1 MKRLTALSIAILMLS
16 TAALAAGDVNI
27 TIDSSKQGQIKTT
40 AKEFRYSQSPRD
52 LANAQ
57 SSAAMA
63 SGRTTGSRMPGAAGP
78 VRRVNDPVVIT
89 RYSDSASPLLVR
101 AAAQGETLPAVLFE
115 FVRMAGTGRPQ
126 VYQTVRL
133 TNARVSSVRTVNG
146 ADRPME
152 EVSFTFQKIEYE
164 NRDSII
170 APATSWR

>member
-1 MKRLTALSIAILMLS
+1 MKRLTALSIAILMSS

-63 SGRTTGSRMPGAAGP
+63 SGRTTSSRMPSAAGP
-78 VRRVNDPVVIT
+78 LRRVNDPIVIT

-101 AAAQGETLPAVLFE
+101 AAAQG
-115 FVRMAGTGRPQ
+115 
-126 VYQTVRL
+126 
-133 TNARVSSVRTVNG
+133 
-146 ADRPME
+146 
-152 EVSFTFQKIEYE
+152 
-164 NRDSII
+164 
-170 APATSWR
+170 

>member
-1 MKRLTALSIAILMLS
+1 MKRLIALSIAILNLS
-16 TAALAAGDVNI
+16 AAALAAGDVNI
-27 TIDSSKQGQIKTT
+27 TIDSSKQGQVKTT

-63 SGRTTGSRMPGAAGP
+63 SAPRTSGRMTGAAGG
-78 VRRVNDPVVIT
+78 VRRPNDPIVII
-89 RYSDSASPLLVR
+89 RYTDSASPLLVR
-101 AAAQGETLPAVLFE
+101 AAAQGETLTTVLFE
-115 FVRMAGTGRPQ
+115 FVRMTGTGRPQ

-133 TNARVSSVRTVNG
+133 TNAMVSSVRTVNG

-164 NRDSII
+164 NRDSSV